1 MIKITKQIMFL
12 LIFDESSI
20 FAVYGFD
27 FVFGYDFFISP

>member
-20 FAVYGFD
+20 FAVCGFD